1 MAKVIMFG
9 VRDFAEFARSYL
21 QHDSTHEIIAFA
33 VNRDYL
39 PAERSFEDLPVREF
53 ENVEK
58 TNLPSEFQ
66 VLRAA
71 SAVSKG

>member
-1 MAKVIMFG
+1 MFG

-21 QHDSTHEIIAFA
+21 QHDSAHEVMAFT

-53 ENVEK
+53 ENVEE

-66 VLRAA
+66 DLRTV
-71 SAVSKG
+71 SANFKG

>member
-1 MAKVIMFG
+1 MFG
-9 VRDFAEFARSYL
+9 IQDFAQVARSYL
-21 QHDSTHEIIAFA
+21 QHDSARKVIAFS

-39 PAERSFEDLPVREF
+39 PAERSFDDLPVLEF

-66 VLRAA
+66 DLRAA
-71 SAVSKG
+71 SAASKG

>member
-1 MAKVIMFG
+1 MANVIMFG

-21 QHDSTHEIIAFA
+21 QQDSAHEVMAFT

-66 VLRAA
+66 DLQAA
-71 SAVSKG
+71 SSISKG